1 MRAKLL
7 AQLSA
12 LTGMRLTMRHYRDW
26 LEGGPGYD
34 HFDKAAKKALGEGL
48 YTAGENVARLPD
60 LLDAFLL
67 HRSHCP
73 KVITVLAGGYFTF
86 RNKDGK
92 CNRVAQKE
100 GK

>member
-34 HFDKAAKKALGEGL
+34 HFDKAAKKSAWRGL
-48 YTAGENVARLPD
+48 IYRRRKRRAVARS
-60 LLDAFLL
+60 A
-67 HRSHCP
+67 
-73 KVITVLAGGYFTF
+73 
-86 RNKDGK
+86 
-92 CNRVAQKE
+92 
-100 GK
+100 